1 MGSNYRGI
9 NPEARKESNNTADQD
24 FSPNPQDNN
33 NNPLRDGYQRGAF
46 PLNRTYTIGFDL
58 TF

>member
-9 NPEARKESNNTADQD
+9 NPEARKESQNEGDQD
-24 FSPNPQDNN
+24 FSPNPQDSNK
-33 NNPLRDGYQRGAF
+33 NPLRDGYQRGAF
-46 PLNRTYTIGFDL
+46 PLNSTFTVGFDL